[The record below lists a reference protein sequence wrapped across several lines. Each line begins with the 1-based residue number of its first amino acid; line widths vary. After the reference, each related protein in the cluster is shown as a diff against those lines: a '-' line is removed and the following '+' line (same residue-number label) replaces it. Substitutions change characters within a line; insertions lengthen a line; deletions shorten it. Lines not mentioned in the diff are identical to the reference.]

1 MLCKKKKLENKKKE
15 GLIMIRNYIS
25 VKFVKAEPCKAWKK
39 YGEHDVGADGYKI
52 YYQSKD
58 KYISWCPK
66 EEFEKQYLQLEE
78 DNKITQ
84 KDVDNFITKT
94 EAIKMSDKTTVVQA
108 TCKNGFTITDGS
120 ACVDAK
126 NFDMEIGKQCCMEH
140 IKDKIWGYLGFLL
153 QCAKSGFKGNK

>member
-1 MLCKKKKLENKKKE
+1 
-15 GLIMIRNYIS
+15 MIRNYVS

-52 YYQSKD
+52 YYQNKD
-58 KYISWCPK
+58 KYVSWCPK

-94 EAIKMSDKTTVVQA
+94 EAIKRDSLTA
-108 TCKNGFTITDGS
+108 EIAILEGEFISEDGQIVLVSYS
-120 ACVDAK
+120 AMV
-126 NFDMEIGKQCCMEH
+126 
-140 IKDKIWGYLGFLL
+140 
-153 QCAKSGFKGNK
+153 